1 MKAVL
6 GFVLAACVV
15 GVVWYA
21 TRDPAPVPVAVASVT
36 RGAVEL
42 TVSNTRAG
50 SVRACR
56 RSGLSMPQG
65 GRVEHLYVKEGDVV
79 ETGQLLLALW
89 NKDRKA
95 QLAQAEAR
103 LAAAAHHRE
112 QFCVEADNAQREAR
126 RKDSLYERGLTS
138 MELRD
143 TARTRASASAFACEA
158 AVNEEDVAAAT
169 LQLNQAMLD
178 ETLLRAPFPGVVA
191 DITGEVGEFVTPSPP
206 GIPTP
211 PAIDLIDY
219 GCLYVRVP
227 VDEVDAGRIALG
239 QEARIS
245 LDAFR
250 GRYFAGRLMRI
261 APHVLEIEKQARTV
275 EVDIAFIEDD
285 DQDSLLVGYSADAD
299 IVLER
304 QVDVLRIPSEALM
317 DGNQVW
323 RVDDDNRLERV
334 SVAVGL
340 SNWNF
345 TEIRSGLEP
354 GDRIVLSLGM
364 DGLAAGVRVV
374 VTDDPS

>member
-1 MKAVL
+1 MALALAV
-6 GFVLAACVV
+6 CVV

-21 TRDPAPVPVAVASVT
+21 TRESDPIPVTVASVT
-36 RGAVEL
+36 RGSVDL

-79 ETGQLLLALW
+79 EAGQLLLSLW
-89 NKDRKA
+89 NEDRQA

-112 QFCVEADNAQREAR
+112 QFCVEAGNAEREAR

-169 LQLNQAMLD
+169 VELNQALLN

-191 DITGEVGEFVTPSPP
+191 DITGELGEFVTPSPP

-227 VDEVDAGRIALG
+227 VDEVDAGRVALG
-239 QEARIS
+239 QEARVS

-250 GRYFAGRLMRI
+250 GRYFAGRLIRI
-261 APHVLEIEKQARTV
+261 APHVLELEKQARTV
-275 EVDIAFIEDD
+275 EVDIAFLEEED
-285 DQDSLLVGYSADAD
+285 QSRLLVGYSADAD

-304 QVDVLRIPSEALM
+304 RDDVLRIPTEALM
-317 DGNQVW
+317 EGDQVW
-323 RVDDDNRLERV
+323 RVSDDNRLDRV
-334 SVAVGL
+334 SVQTGL
-340 SNWNF
+340 RNWNF
-345 TEIRSGLEP
+345 TEIRSGVEP
-354 GDRIVLSLGM
+354 GTRVVLSLGV
-364 DGLAAGVRVV
+364 DGLAPGVRVV
-374 VTDDPS
+374 VNDDPS